1 MQMRP
6 DFEEGVDVVVVGSGS
21 RGCAAALAFHDHGFR
36 TILLEKGAVAG
47 GGTSY
52 SSGGIWIPA
61 RPAARERDRPA
72 FLVLCSVESTRR
84 KATVSFEK

>member
-21 RGCAAALAFHDHGFR
+21 SGCAAALAFHDHGFR

-52 SSGGIWIPA
+52 SSGGI
-61 RPAARERDRPA
+61 
-72 FLVLCSVESTRR
+72 
-84 KATVSFEK
+84 